1 MLKDLLVRISMGR
14 GIAYGDGLR
23 DAHRM
28 LIGMSMRRGMDA
40 YCDACKDAHRKG
52 EPLEILSRMGEGCSV
67 GCV

>member
-1 MLKDLLVRISMGR
+1 MLKYMLVRISMGS

-23 DAHRM
+23 DANRM

-52 EPLEILSRMGEGCSV
+52 EPLGIL
-67 GCV
+67 